1 MLAQDPN
8 YNKGFKFDHVWNIL
22 KNFEKFV
29 DNVPTARQRSQ
40 QHTPSNYVSSE
51 SENPTP
57 EFQTP
62 ESPGLSSFA
71 THLNDVPAGTSSQR
85 PIGVKKAKT
94 KRKKDS
100 EFDDV
105 VKRLSDDNV
114 KLMAMLEHSRED
126 RQKQMEMQEKQ
137 MEMQKQHI
145 TLQEDRI
152 LLRDLNS
159 ISNPTIRAHI
169 EARQLEIL
177 EKRAV
182 ERQQPFFPNFDYLNN
197 PGGSG
202 SGGNLGDY

>member
-8 YNKGFKFDHVWNIL
+8 YNRGFKFDHVWNIL
-22 KNFEKFV
+22 KNFEKFA

-40 QHTPSNYVSSE
+40 QHTSSNYVSSE

-62 ESPGLSSFA
+62 ESPGLSSFP
-71 THLNDVPAGTSSQR
+71 TDLNDVPAGTSSQR
-85 PIGVKKAKT
+85 PSGVKKAKA
-94 KRKKDS
+94 KRKNDR

-105 VKRLSDDNV
+105 VRRLSDDNV
-114 KLMAMLEHSRED
+114 KLMTMLEQSRED
-126 RQKQMEMQEKQ
+126 RQKQMEL
-137 MEMQKQHI
+137 QKQNI

-152 LLRDLNS
+152 LCRDLNS
-159 ISNPTIRAHI
+159 ISNPTVRAHM

-177 EKRAV
+177 EKRAA
-182 ERQQPFFPNFDYLNN
+182 ERQQPFFPTFDYLNN
-197 PGGSG
+197 PSGSG

>member
-1 MLAQDPN
+1 
-8 YNKGFKFDHVWNIL
+8 
-22 KNFEKFV
+22 
-29 DNVPTARQRSQ
+29 
-40 QHTPSNYVSSE
+40 
-51 SENPTP
+51 
-57 EFQTP
+57 
-62 ESPGLSSFA
+62 
-71 THLNDVPAGTSSQR
+71 
-85 PIGVKKAKT
+85 
-94 KRKKDS
+94 
-100 EFDDV
+100 
-105 VKRLSDDNV
+105 
-114 KLMAMLEHSRED
+114 
-126 RQKQMEMQEKQ
+126 

-182 ERQQPFFPNFDYLNN
+182 ERQQPFFLNFDYLNN